1 MSVPKNILVLGDAG
15 VGKTQFIKKR
25 TGQVFEQRYI
35 PTLCGIKQY
44 KTSDCVYYDYPGQEI
59 YSEHTISEPI
69 DQIIYLYDMTNRM
82 SFRNIVRWR
91 QYVDQHYGEVDSVL
105 FGTKND
111 LKDRLKVGAEY
122 SICNK

>member
-44 KTSDCVYYDYPGQEI
+44 KTSDCVYYDYPGQELF
-59 YSEHTISEPI
+59 SQHTVTEPI
-69 DQIIYLYDMTNRM
+69 DQVIYLYDMTSRM
-82 SFRNIVRWR
+82 SFRNILKWEK
-91 QYVDQHYGEVDSVL
+91 YVTKHYGDVDSVRI
-105 FGTKND
+105 GTKDD
-111 LKDRLKVGAEY
+111 LTQYIKVRTDN
-122 SICNK
+122 SVCNK